1 MDMYDT
7 IILGAGPAGL
17 TAGLYA
23 GRARLRALIIE
34 KGPDGGQVSLTADI
48 ENYPGAQLE
57 GESGPSLASRM
68 AAQAAR
74 FGAERVN
81 DTIKSVDLGGEIKRL
96 TGSRGEYLARSVII
110 ASGAFPRPIGCENES
125 RFVGRGISFCATCDA
140 AFFRDLEVF
149 VVGGGDSAVEEAVF
163 LTKFARKVTIIH
175 RRDRLRAARAIQER
189 AFANPKIH
197 FLWDSVVERAD
208 GTDLLSSLTVK
219 NVKTGERTVIQA
231 DPKDGLLGLFGFT
244 GYQPNSQLFEGVLP
258 LENGYIRTDEEMRTG
273 IPGVFAAGD
282 IRVKSLRQAVTA
294 AADGAVAAVQADHYL
309 NGL

>member
-23 GRARLRALIIE
+23 GRARLRTLIIE
-34 KGPDGGQVSLTADI
+34 KGADGGQVSLTADI
-48 ENYPGAQLE
+48 ENYPGALLE
-57 GESGPSLASRM
+57 GESGPSLVSRM

-74 FGAERVN
+74 FGAERVS
-81 DTIKSVDLGGEIKRL
+81 DTVRSVELDGEIKRL

-110 ASGAFPRPIGCENES
+110 ASGAFPRPIGCENEEK
-125 RFVGRGISFCATCDA
+125 FVGRGISFCATCDA

-197 FLWDSVVERAD
+197 FLWDSVVEKAD

-231 DPKDGLLGLFGFT
+231 DPTDGLLGLFGFI

-294 AADGAVAAVQADHYL
+294 AADGAVAAVQAGHYL
-309 NGL
+309 SGL